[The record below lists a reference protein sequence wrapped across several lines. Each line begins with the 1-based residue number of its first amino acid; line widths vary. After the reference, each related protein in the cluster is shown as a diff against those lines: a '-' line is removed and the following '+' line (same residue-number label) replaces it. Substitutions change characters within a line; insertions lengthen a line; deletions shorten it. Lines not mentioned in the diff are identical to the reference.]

1 MYMTIMVTFTKMYMF
16 RKIKFG
22 KKKKVDVSTVLS
34 QEDENEERFS
44 VQK

>member
-1 MYMTIMVTFTKMYMF
+1 MYLTIMVTFYMF

-22 KKKKVDVSTVLS
+22 NKKVDVSTVLS
-34 QEDENEERFS
+34 QEDENEERFF